1 MEGYAATYEPYLL
14 FETVEGP
21 VYEQFT
27 REAFASCDMS
37 DVIMQYDHQGKVFA
51 RKSNGTLIVE
61 SDDKGLFIC
70 ADLSKSSGSKDL
82 YEEISSGLVTKM
94 SWGFLPGDPGDYYF
108 DQPTRTLIH
117 KRVKKIYDVSA
128 VSIPA
133 NQDTEI

>member
-1 MEGYAATYEPYLL
+1 M
-14 FETVEGP
+14 
-21 VYEQFT
+21 
-27 REAFASCDMS
+27 
-37 DVIMQYDHQGKVFA
+37 
-51 RKSNGTLIVE
+51 IVE